1 VRKAT
6 DDVAAMKRVVV
17 DKKAADATV
26 VKKAADDAT
35 AAERAAVDKRATEA
49 ATTKKAT
56 DDVAV
61 EERATTEAATRSVVE
76 SFPTPVVGDMR
87 AAVSGGSTPPVKWPF
102 HGSWKPRYA

>member
-6 DDVAAMKRVVV
+6 EDVAAMKRVAV

-49 ATTKKAT
+49 ATTRRLRT
-56 DDVAV
+56 MW
-61 EERATTEAATRSVVE
+61 RWRR
-76 SFPTPVVGDMR
+76 G
-87 AAVSGGSTPPVKWPF
+87 PPRRRLPGAWLSPF
-102 HGSWKPRYA
+102 LLRWWET